1 MSTPRI
7 QDTYRRLLGHL
18 RPYRTALIVSSV
30 CMLLS
35 ALSEVGFAKFMEVL
49 IDRGFTGR
57 ADYIWKGPAVL
68 LALVG
73 ARAALQFSSA
83 YLLSYIA
90 NRIQLDLR
98 EAMFA
103 RLVRLPVS
111 YFDRHPSANIITKLT
126 ADVNNIGAAAGHV
139 LTILVRDSLSAV
151 GLLSYLCWLN
161 WKLTL
166 ITIITLPIVGAA
178 TRYFGKRL
186 RDMSLKSQQATG
198 DMLRVLQEA
207 TDGQKVIKVYGGQVY
222 ETDRFEGISRALRG
236 YAMRM
241 ATAQAIGSPFTQ
253 FVAGGAIAGVVGAAI
268 YLSTQGA
275 MTAGKFTAFFTAML
289 MLIPPLRQLADVNAP
304 LQRGI
309 AAAES
314 VFELIDASPED
325 DKGQSQLG
333 RAKGE
338 VSFEGVSLKYENAE
352 RNALSDISLLI
363 RPGESVALV
372 GTSGGGKTSLA
383 HLIPRFYH
391 ASAGM
396 IRIDGRAIEDLTL
409 ASLRSQIA
417 LVSQDV
423 VLFNDSLAANI
434 AYGAQRP
441 ALREAVEA
449 AAKAAHLE
457 EFVASQP
464 QGLDTMIGERGT
476 RLSGGQRQRLAIA
489 RAVLKDAP
497 ILILDE
503 ATSALDSESERHV
516 QAALEALMKGRTTIV
531 IAHRLSTIEHCDRVV
546 VLQQGRIAEQGTHG
560 ALLAAGG
567 VYARLYRIQYA
578 LDSEPG

>member
-1 MSTPRI
+1 
-7 QDTYRRLLGHL
+7 
-18 RPYRTALIVSSV
+18 
-30 CMLLS
+30 
-35 ALSEVGFAKFMEVL
+35 
-49 IDRGFTGR
+49 
-57 ADYIWKGPAVL
+57 
-68 LALVG
+68 
-73 ARAALQFSSA
+73 
-83 YLLSYIA
+83 
-90 NRIQLDLR
+90 
-98 EAMFA
+98 
-103 RLVRLPVS
+103 
-111 YFDRHPSANIITKLT
+111 
-126 ADVNNIGAAAGHV
+126 VNNIGAAAGHV
-139 LTILVRDSLSAV
+139 LTILIRDSLSAV
-151 GLLSYLCWLN
+151 ALLGYLLYLN

-166 ITIITLPIVGAA
+166 ITLVTLPVLGVA
-178 TRYFGKRL
+178 TRYFSKRL
-186 RDMSLKSQQATG
+186 RAMSLKSQEATG

-207 TDGQKVIKVYGGQVY
+207 TDGQKVIKVYGGHAY
-222 ETDRFEGISRALRG
+222 ESARFEDLSRALRG

-241 ATAQAIGSPFTQ
+241 ATSQAIGSPFTQ
-253 FVAGGAIAGVVGAAI
+253 FVAGVAIAGVVGMAI
-268 YLSTQGA
+268 YLSTQHE
-275 MTAGKFTAFFTAML
+275 MTAGMFSAFLYGML

-314 VFELIDASPED
+314 VFELVDASPED
-325 DKGQSQLG
+325 DQGQQQLG
-333 RAKGE
+333 RAKGD
-338 VSFEGVSLKYENAE
+338 VAFEGVSLHYENAE
-352 RNALSDISLLI
+352 RAALSDISLAI

-391 ASAGM
+391 ASAGT
-396 IRIDGRAIEDLTL
+396 IRIDGHAIEDLTL

-441 ALREAVEA
+441 ASREAIEA
-449 AAKAAHLE
+449 AVKAAHLE

-516 QAALEALMKGRTTIV
+516 QSALEALMKGRTTIV

-546 VLQQGRIAEQGTHG
+546 VLQHGRIAEQGTHTE
-560 ALLAAGG
+560 LLAQGG
-567 VYARLYRIQYA
+567 AYARLYRIQYA
-578 LDSEPG
+578 LDSAVL